1 MHIPQRELAL
11 WIWRLLPAN
20 PILVRVVQ
28 GAGRRSR
35 HLWVRA
41 GYLGVLTFVLVVAVI
56 SYVPGPEQGS
66 SLADLAKASTQVFK
80 WVAIIQLAMMCFL
93 APVFTATAIT
103 QEKDAQTYNIL
114 LTTPLSNA
122 QIVFGSLLSRLYF
135 VIVLLFAGLPVFC
148 VMMLYGGVTL
158 REIFYSFGIAGATAT
173 LTGSLAISLAV
184 IKVGTGRTIFSFYLG
199 IALYLLI
206 VYALSQVGWA
216 ILPEAPSNPDWPDM
230 SWLTPF
236 HPFLALMVA
245 LNIVQAPAMNEVAH
259 YGWPISQLM
268 AEPHYAYIVMTLL
281 LSLVL
286 VTVSM
291 LFVRRGANEGEAT
304 LWGRLTARWRPTQT
318 DERRR
323 APRHVWQNP
332 VAWREAV
339 TRASAA
345 SRSFLRY
352 FFVTGGVVVGVVLF
366 VAYLGAGDAPAAA
379 QMKMYRGWLLG
390 IVMIEYATI
399 LLVMT
404 NVAATSMTS
413 ERETSTMDLL
423 LCTPL
428 TSRYI
433 VWGKLRGLVSFAV
446 PFIAVPVATVALFGL
461 TDLVRG
467 APTPL
472 VAPEAFI
479 ELAAVMVVFA
489 AFSCMIG
496 LQTSLKCQKS
506 AQAVMTSI
514 GTVALISFALY
525 GCAFGL
531 GQTSWQF
538 GALVTP
544 LTPFTAISVIVQ
556 PDLILDL
563 PNPGQ
568 RGFAPDQVRP
578 LVFFGSA
585 FSIAIYALI
594 VAGLYK
600 NMVRNFDMTVRKQ
613 HI

>member
-41 GYLGVLTFVLVVAVI
+41 GYLGVLTFVLVVAVL
-56 SYVPGPEQGS
+56 SYIPGQGQGS

-80 WVAIIQLAMMCFL
+80 WVATIQLAMMCFL

-206 VYALSQVGWA
+206 VYALSRVAWA
-216 ILPEAPSNPDWPDM
+216 MLPEAPTNPGGWGGM

-236 HPFLALMVA
+236 HPFLALLVA
-245 LNIVQAPAMNEVAH
+245 LNIVQAPAMSEVAH

-268 AEPHYAYIVMTLL
+268 TEPHYAYIVMTLL

-304 LWGRLTARWRPTQT
+304 LWGRLKARWRPVQT

-323 APRHVWQNP
+323 DPRHVWQNP
-332 VAWREAV
+332 VAWREAL

-352 FFVTGGVVVGVVLF
+352 FFVGGGVVTGLVLF
-366 VAYLGAGDAPAAA
+366 VSYLASPGGGAV
-379 QMKMYRGWLLG
+379 YRNWLLG

-399 LLVMT
+399 LLVIT
-404 NVAATSMTS
+404 NVAATSMTR
-413 ERETSTMDLL
+413 ERETNTMDLL

-428 TSRYI
+428 TSQYI

-467 APTPL
+467 ARNPL
-472 VAPEAFI
+472 VQPEAFI

-489 AFSCMIG
+489 GFACMIG
-496 LQTSLKCQKS
+496 LQTSLKSQKS

-514 GTVALISFALY
+514 GTVALLSFALY

-531 GQTSWQF
+531 GQTAWQF

-556 PDLILDL
+556 PESILDL
-563 PNPGQ
+563 SNAGQ
-568 RGFAPDQVRP
+568 RGFALGQVRP
-578 LVFFGSA
+578 MVFFGSA
-585 FSIAIYALI
+585 FSIALYALI

>member
-41 GYLGVLTFVLVVAVI
+41 GYLGVLTFVLVVAVL
-56 SYVPGPEQGS
+56 SYVPGQGQGS

-158 REIFYSFGIAGATAT
+158 HEIFYSFGIAGATAT
-173 LTGSLAISLAV
+173 VTGSLAISLAV

-206 VYALSQVGWA
+206 VYALSRVSWA
-216 ILPEAPSNPDWPDM
+216 ILPEAPPNLGWGGM

-259 YGWPISQLM
+259 YGWPISSLM

-304 LWGRLTARWRPTQT
+304 FLGRLKARWRPAQT
-318 DERRR
+318 DEVRRN
-323 APRHVWQNP
+323 PRHVWQNP

-366 VAYLGAGDAPAAA
+366 VAYLGAGDAPAAG
-379 QMKMYRGWLLG
+379 QMDTYRGWLLG

-413 ERETSTMDLL
+413 ERESSTMDLL

-472 VAPEAFI
+472 VEPEAFI

-496 LQTSLKCQKS
+496 LQTSLKSQKS

-531 GQTSWQF
+531 GQTSWRF

-568 RGFAPDQVRP
+568 FGFSLDQVRP

-594 VAGLYK
+594 VTGLYK